1 MPRWLL
7 VAALAFT
14 GVRGGAD
21 ARAQVASEPD
31 SVRYEVLPSPA
42 DASGVVSS
50 VRVTVKLPADA
61 RLEKAELVMPRAI
74 PMGYGQQPYDS
85 FVAEVNATDRAG
97 ARARVARIE
106 GPRWRVSTEGA
117 PLATIDYIV
126 DVAAMEQAI
135 LSGGDSAHARP
146 SYLGLLGYAV
156 FAFVDGLENR
166 PIGLDARAP

>member
-31 SVRYEVLPSPA
+31 SVRYEVRPSPA

-85 FVAEVNATDRAG
+85 FVA
-97 ARARVARIE
+97 
-106 GPRWRVSTEGA
+106 
-117 PLATIDYIV
+117 
-126 DVAAMEQAI
+126 
-135 LSGGDSAHARP
+135 
-146 SYLGLLGYAV
+146 
-156 FAFVDGLENR
+156 
-166 PIGLDARAP
+166 